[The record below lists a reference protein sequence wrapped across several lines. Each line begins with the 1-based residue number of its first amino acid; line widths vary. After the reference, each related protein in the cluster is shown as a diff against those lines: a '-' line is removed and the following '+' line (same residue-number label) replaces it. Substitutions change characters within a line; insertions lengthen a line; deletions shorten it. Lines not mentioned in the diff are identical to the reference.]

1 MFVGR
6 ARSATVGCLLLVAAG
21 SWSTSVRAQTAT
33 GASSA
38 SAAAQPLEL
47 ARMRYRQGVE
57 AYDAGKYRA
66 AVDYFL
72 EADHLSPNAALS
84 FNIARAYEKLDDPGA
99 TLRWY
104 RDYLRRKPDAAD
116 RAAVEERIHAMEA
129 RLAQKGVQQLTV
141 LSDPEGASVTF
152 DGRPMGVTPWTTEVA
167 PGSHAVVLNLQGY
180 APETRTVELAADH
193 AQDVVVTL
201 AAATASAI
209 VPVAA
214 APQNVPASPGPPPPA
229 ADEQKSHGSG
239 KTLTTIGWIGIGV
252 GGAAL
257 TGALVCEILRANAE
271 ADAKKQETQVAYAD
285 RLDTMQSY
293 QTAARVLLG
302 TGAAIVVTGGVF
314 LWLGIR
320 AEHSTAPA
328 VAASCSPQGCW
339 SVVRGRF

>member
-1 MFVGR
+1 
-6 ARSATVGCLLLVAAG
+6 LLLVAAG
-21 SWSTSVRAQTAT
+21 AWSTSVRAQAP
-33 GASSA
+33 SSA

-84 FNIARAYEKLDDPGA
+84 FNIARAYEKLDDPRA

-104 RDYLRRKPDAAD
+104 RDYLRRNPAATD

-167 PGSHAVVLNLQGY
+167 PGSHEVVLTLEGY

-201 AAATASAI
+201 GAAPASAA
-209 VPVAA
+209 VPIAA
-214 APQNVPASPGPPPPA
+214 VPPTVPPPPGPPPAPA
-229 ADEQKSHGSG
+229 SDQKSHGSG

-271 ADAKKQETQVAYAD
+271 SDAKNQTTQIARAD
-285 RLDTMQSY
+285 GLDTMESY

-302 TGAAIVVTGGVF
+302 TGAALAVTGGVF

-320 AEHSTAPA
+320 AEHSSAPA